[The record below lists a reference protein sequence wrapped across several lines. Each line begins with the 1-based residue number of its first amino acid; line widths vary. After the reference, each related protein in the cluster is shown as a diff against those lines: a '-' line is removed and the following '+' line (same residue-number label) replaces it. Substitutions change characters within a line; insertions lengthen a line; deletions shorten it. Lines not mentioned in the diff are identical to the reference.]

1 MGQVLLVRHGQAS
14 FGTDDYD
21 VLSGLGEEQ
30 AALVGQALSELK
42 PAVVVHG
49 ALRRQRETARIAA
62 EAAGWDAP
70 LVEDHRW
77 DEFEMTGFQRQ
88 NAAVRATTEVP
99 PADAGAGAPA
109 DRARE
114 FQRWFEAATDRWL
127 AGEHEPG
134 DESWV
139 DFGTRTS
146 AALQDAAEHG
156 TAVVFTSGGPVAAL
170 TAALVDGG
178 AAAYRRL
185 MPVMVNTSVTKVVSG
200 RRGLSLLAFNAHDH
214 LPRELVTYR

>member
-30 AALVGQALSELK
+30 AALVGRALAGVK
-42 PAVVVHG
+42 PSVVRHG
-49 ALRRQRETARIAA
+49 VLRRQRETARIAA
-62 EAAGWDAP
+62 ETAGWDAP

-77 DEFEMTGFQRQ
+77 DEFAMSGFQRQ
-88 NAAVRATTEVP
+88 NSAVHAMTAQ
-99 PADAGAGAPA
+99 ADTVDPA

-114 FQRWFEAATDRWL
+114 FQRWFEGATDRWL
-127 AGEHEPG
+127 AGRHEPG

-139 DFGTRTS
+139 DFGTRTM
-146 AALQDAAEHG
+146 AALEAAVEHG

-178 AAAYRRL
+178 ASAYRRL